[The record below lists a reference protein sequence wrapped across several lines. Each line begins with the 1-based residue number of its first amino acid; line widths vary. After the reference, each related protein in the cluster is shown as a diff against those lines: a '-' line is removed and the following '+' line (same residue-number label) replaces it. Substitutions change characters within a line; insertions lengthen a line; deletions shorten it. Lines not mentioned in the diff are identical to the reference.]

1 MEAGAR
7 AARER
12 ALELRAAGLGA
23 SAPGPAAGRELGHE
37 VGEAIPVR
45 TPAGEPAGWFVP
57 VLSGDRLAGFYQLG
71 ADLRADRYSALGAA
85 VAATGWTDPAAVLA
99 TARRHLLPG
108 EEPGEPFLSYD
119 QSPSRLAWIV
129 PLRDRAGDSPTLYV
143 AGDVCWR
150 APKA

>member
-1 MEAGAR
+1 MQAGAR

-12 ALELRAAGLGA
+12 ALALRAAGLGA
-23 SAPGPAAGRELGHE
+23 PAPGPAAGQV

-45 TPAGEPAGWFVP
+45 TTAGEPVGWFVP

-71 ADLRADRYSALGAA
+71 ADPRADRHSTLGAA
-85 VAATGWTDPAAVLA
+85 VAAARWTDHAAVLA
-99 TARRHLLPG
+99 AARPHLLPG

-129 PLRDRAGDSPTLYV
+129 PFRDRAGDRPAALYV

-150 APKA
+150 GQ